1 MDRSE
6 RKRTKSTAEAME
18 NKLQMMK
25 TRTTMRK
32 KTQQEKPHKGE
43 TMTAIVRLATSKAMM
58 SWMQTGK
65 PNRQIQF

>member
-18 NKLQMMK
+18 NKLQMMNI
-25 TRTTMRK
+25 RTIMRR

-43 TMTAIVRLATSKAMM
+43 TMTAIVRLSTSKAMM
-58 SWMQTGK
+58 SWMHMGK
-65 PNRQIQF
+65 PNRLGQF